1 MRKAVAVDLLVNL
14 PFAFEI
20 SENIPVDAIKVEKR
34 FSATLKVYT
43 SKNVEGVESEYVEFF
58 EVLDVDQRFEDFV
71 KAYWMY
77 PNHITFELTRI
88 EPL

>member
-1 MRKAVAVDLLVNL
+1 MRKAVAIDLVVNL
-14 PFAFEI
+14 PFAIQI
-20 SENIPVDAIKVEKR
+20 SEEVSVEAIEAEKT

-43 SKNVEGVESEYVEFF
+43 SKSVESVESEHMEFF

-77 PNHITFELTRI
+77 PNYITFELTKI
-88 EPL
+88 EPF